1 MINALWI
8 DEVFL
13 EKNFPIP
20 AGLEKKNVLPSIMMA
35 QHTNLTDLIGT
46 CLYDHVNQGVIDQ
59 DLEGDVLSLFRI
71 CQMYLVFSTAKNL
84 IEFSKSGTQLV
95 KGWDADKMLVSI
107 DNSLS
112 YWELRVLRLVQNST
126 ELTDIAEAT
135 DCDKYDALNSSFAST
150 PVYYPKYN
158 PEADC
163 E

>member
-20 AGLEKKNVLPSIMMA
+20 AGIEKKNVLPSIMMA

-46 CLYDHVNQGVIDQ
+46 CLYDEVNQGVIDE
-59 DLEGDVLSLFRI
+59 DLADDLLSLFRT
-71 CQMYLVFSTAKNL
+71 CQMYLVFSTVKNL
-84 IEFSKSGTQLV
+84 IEFAKSGTQLV

-112 YWELRVLRLVQNST
+112 YWELRIIRLIQNST
-126 ELTDIAEAT
+126 ALKAIADA
-135 DCDKYDALNSSFAST
+135 DGCDTYDALNSSFSNT
-150 PVYYPKYN
+150 PVYYPKYK
-158 PEADC
+158 PETDC